1 MKKKKR
7 KVKRKK
13 RGSENKI
20 VNQRMDRRGIKIN
33 EDVVVLENHLIV
45 HRLLDRSTTKPD
57 RWEPLEE
64 VEEWDMEV
72 V

>member
-1 MKKKKR
+1 
-7 KVKRKK
+7 
-13 RGSENKI
+13 
-20 VNQRMDRRGIKIN
+20 MDRRGIKIN

-45 HRLLDRSTTKPD
+45 HRLLDRSTTKLD

-72 V
+72 VWVEVDEWEVEEEEWEME